1 MSGKIPVRIVSDGDG
16 SGTMHRVGVDFGR
29 GHNFEVV
36 KAADQRP
43 GGHVAMT
50 QAVATALGVSTS
62 SFPLDGIATP
72 DMAIST
78 ARRLTASYTG
88 SLIRV
93 RNASATEADIGYD
106 GSNVLNTT
114 ALLAHTGSGGADT
127 GSIVRA
133 YGQVGTLDGYNA
145 TVARQPWIVQA
156 GAINTIGTRPGCKPQ
171 TADFGLQT
179 VTTGGTVA
187 ANLHGAQGDFTYLI
201 VMIGTTATFSRDF
214 YRLST
219 NGLQA
224 YSVSPTTR
232 LRVDIDA
239 TTVQTADGVNAPG
252 STVRVYAGFRS
263 GSTIQIWRNSEGAAL
278 ATGSLATA
286 MAANQYAV
294 LSGDTGSTYAEFY
307 WWNSALST
315 AQFNAI
321 RANCT
326 TYYSG
331 TYP

>member
-1 MSGKIPVRIVSDGDG
+1 
-16 SGTMHRVGVDFGR
+16 
-29 GHNFEVV
+29 
-36 KAADQRP
+36 
-43 GGHVAMT
+43 
-50 QAVATALGVSTS
+50 
-62 SFPLDGIATP
+62 
-72 DMAIST
+72 
-78 ARRLTASYTG
+78 
-88 SLIRV
+88 
-93 RNASATEADIGYD
+93 
-106 GSNVLNTT
+106 
-114 ALLAHTGSGGADT
+114 
-127 GSIVRA
+127 VRA
-133 YGQVGTLDGYNA
+133 YGQVGTLDGHNA
-145 TVARQPWIVQA
+145 TAARQPWIVQA
-156 GAINTIGTRPGCKPQ
+156 GAINTIGGRPGCKPQ

-179 VTTGGTVA
+179 VTTGGAVA

-232 LRVDIDA
+232 LRLDIGA

-286 MAANQYAV
+286 MAENQYAV